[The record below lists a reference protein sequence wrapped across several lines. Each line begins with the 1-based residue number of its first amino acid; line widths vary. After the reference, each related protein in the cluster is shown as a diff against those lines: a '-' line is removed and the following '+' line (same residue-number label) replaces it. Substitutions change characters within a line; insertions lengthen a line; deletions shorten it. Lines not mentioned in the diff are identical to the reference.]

1 MGTSFTKQVVVITGG
16 GGGLGSAEALE
27 LARLGASVV
36 VNDVGGFD
44 TPEGSSADAVVAEIE
59 AAGGNAVAS
68 HHSIST
74 PEGGRSV
81 IELTLDTFGT
91 VDAILHYAGAWRH
104 VLFEDMTAEDF
115 DPVLDV
121 HLRGAVF
128 VVQPAWSI
136 MKAKHFG
143 RIVLTSSSAGVFG
156 RQYGTN
162 YASAKSGLLGLGRT
176 LALEGA
182 EHNILA
188 NCLLPIAKPEKRG
201 RVMPPPGLIEEF
213 KKSGLSTGPHPPG
226 AHPRMVNA
234 MATYLASSDCSV
246 TGEAF
251 SAAAGRY
258 ARVFIGLTSGWLCG
272 EGELPSAD
280 DIAAH
285 LDQIEDLGSFTVPE
299 SVHEEVR
306 TIAMAIAER
315 DGTEL

>member
-16 GGGLGSAEALE
+16 GGGLGSVEALE

-74 PEGGRSV
+74 PEGGRAV

-128 VVQPAWSI
+128 VVQPGWSI
-136 MKAKHFG
+136 MKAKHYG

-188 NCLLPIAKPEKRG
+188 NCPPADRQAREAGPRHAPTRLDRG
-201 RVMPPPGLIEEF
+201 VQEVGALHRSAPSGCSPPHG
-213 KKSGLSTGPHPPG
+213 
-226 AHPRMVNA
+226 
-234 MATYLASSDCSV
+234 
-246 TGEAF
+246 
-251 SAAAGRY
+251 
-258 ARVFIGLTSGWLCG
+258 
-272 EGELPSAD
+272 
-280 DIAAH
+280 
-285 LDQIEDLGSFTVPE
+285 
-299 SVHEEVR
+299 
-306 TIAMAIAER
+306 ER
-315 DGTEL
+315 DGDLPREQRLFRDRRGVLGRRGPLRTGVHRPHLRLALR